1 MAKACKK
8 CKPTE
13 CEECP
18 EWIFTFADLVM
29 LMMGFFVIL
38 WVLKP
43 APGEPGKPQQ
53 ELPIEV
59 LAAIREAF
67 DYVPDPS
74 SKDPVDVHM
83 LLKKLEQMKPLKGP
97 GDGGKTKLERKGV
110 QGTDP
115 EVEMVRPSKQVGTG
129 AKVLFAQADATL
141 PPESKRA
148 LDDIANIIRGHR
160 NIFIIK
166 GHASSDD
173 YPDSPDDRP
182 RMELS
187 IRRAQAAA
195 DHLAFRGVDRET
207 LRIQGCSTFEPL
219 VQRAWTT
226 DAKAQNRRVEV
237 IATGTLVEQLQDPA
251 KSTTGPASAPS
262 SSSKPK
268 ADAHD

>member
-43 APGEPGKPQQ
+43 APGKEGEPQPA
-53 ELPIEV
+53 LPVEI

-67 DYVPDPS
+67 GHVPDPD
-74 SKDPVDVHM
+74 SKDPVDLEI
-83 LLKKLEQMKPLKGP
+83 LLRKLQQMKPLKGP
-97 GDGGKTKLERKGV
+97 GDGGRTKLERKGA

-129 AKVLFAQADATL
+129 AKVLFAQADAAL
-141 PPESKRA
+141 PVDSKRA

-160 NIFIIK
+160 NIFIVK

-173 YPDSPDDRP
+173 YPDSPDDRN

-187 IRRAQAAA
+187 IRRAQVAA
-195 DHLAFRGVDRET
+195 DYLTSKGVDRET

-219 VQRAWTT
+219 IERAWTPDT
-226 DAKAQNRRVEV
+226 KAQNRRVEV
-237 IATGTLVEQLQDPA
+237 IATGTLVQQLKDA
-251 KSTTGPASAPS
+251 SKTTTAPS
-262 SSSKPK
+262 PK
-268 ADAHD
+268 

>member
-53 ELPIEV
+53 ELPVEV

-67 DYVPDPS
+67 NYVPDPS

-110 QGTDP
+110 QGSDP
-115 EVEMVRPSKQVGTG
+115 EVELVRPSKQVGTG
-129 AKVLFAQADATL
+129 ARILFPQADAAL
-141 PPESKRA
+141 PPDSRRA

-160 NIFIIK
+160 NIFIVK

-173 YPDSPDDRP
+173 FPDAPDDRA
-182 RMELS
+182 RMDLS
-187 IRRAQAAA
+187 LKRAQAAA
-195 DHLAFRGVDRET
+195 DHLASKGVDRET
-207 LRIQGCSTFEPL
+207 LRIQGCSTYEPL

-226 DAKAQNRRVEV
+226 DARAQNRRVEV
-237 IATGTLVEQLQDPA
+237 IATGTLVQQLQDAA
-251 KSTTGPASAPS
+251 KTTTSPASAPS
-262 SSSKPK
+262 SK
-268 ADAHD
+268 